1 MEERSCLWEQM
12 GKGLGSGAAVVLKT
26 EKKKRKEKEREKQ
39 TKKRWNGSFGV
50 LQLVG
55 KPVQTLVQAI
65 SAGGTGGLDVPA
77 AMAEGM

>member
-1 MEERSCLWEQM
+1 M
-12 GKGLGSGAAVVLKT
+12 GANGEGAWIRCCRCV
-26 EKKKRKEKEREKQ
+26 EDRKKKRKEKEREKQ